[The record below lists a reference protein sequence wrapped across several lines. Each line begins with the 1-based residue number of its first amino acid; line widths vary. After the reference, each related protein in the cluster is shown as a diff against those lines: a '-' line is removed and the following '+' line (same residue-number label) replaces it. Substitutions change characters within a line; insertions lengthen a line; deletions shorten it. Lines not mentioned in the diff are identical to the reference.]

1 MGFIGKAFKK
11 AARAVKKVAGGILGT
26 DDDSIA
32 PEVTVEQPAPAVDQP
47 LQAVEAVELGSDE
60 SNLKRKKRGKSS
72 LKIDRGG
79 SNVSSSSKG
88 INIV

>member
-1 MGFIGKAFKK
+1 MGFIGRAFKK
-11 AARAVKKVAGGILGT
+11 VVGKLLGADSSPQEVK
-26 DDDSIA
+26 
-32 PEVTVEQPAPAVDQP
+32 VEQPAPAIDQP
-47 LQAVEAVELGSDE
+47 LQEVETVELGSDE

-72 LKIDRGG
+72 LKINREG

>member
-1 MGFIGKAFKK
+1 MGSVGKFFGK
-11 AARAVKKVAGGILGT
+11 ILGT
-26 DDDSIA
+26 DSK
-32 PEVTVEQPAPAVDQP
+32 PQEVKVEQPAPAIDQP
-47 LQAVEAVELGSDE
+47 LQAVEAIELGSDE

>member
-1 MGFIGKAFKK
+1 MGSIG
-11 AARAVKKVAGGILGT
+11 RAVKKVAGKLLGT
-26 DDDSIA
+26 EDRA
-32 PEVTVEQPAPAVDQP
+32 TEVKVEQPAPAIDQP
-47 LQAVEAVELGSDE
+47 LQEVEPVELGSDE

>member
-1 MGFIGKAFKK
+1 MGFIGKA
-11 AARAVKKVAGGILGT
+11 VKKVAGSILGT
-26 DDDSIA
+26 EDRA
-32 PEVTVEQPAPAVDQP
+32 QEVKVEQPAPAIDQP

>member
-1 MGFIGKAFKK
+1 MGFIGKA
-11 AARAVKKVAGGILGT
+11 VKKVVNPILGT
-26 DDDSIA
+26 EDREQ
-32 PEVTVEQPAPAVDQP
+32 EVKLEQPAPAIDQP
-47 LQAVEAVELGSDE
+47 LQAVEDVELGSDE

-88 INIV
+88 VNIV